1 MANDFYTADQVAGV
15 ALRLVE
21 SDQYLSALIARD
33 IVNPL
38 KGGGAGRSVELR
50 VPNGLIAR
58 DRNVDDKTTALIYD
72 ELTEARITVSANSS
86 AYSGVDLS
94 DGDLSL
100 NLADFTA
107 QVLTHQ
113 VDAVV
118 EKIEAAVATTLNSIP
133 VYDPLNEID
142 PNASAITWDA
152 ADPVKTFTQ
161 IRRVLRKRGV
171 PLGGLQT
178 VVGVDVYAALL
189 DAKAITD
196 ASESA
201 STAALREGNVGR
213 IRGFEIVES
222 TRVADDEIVAF
233 HRDAFSLTVKPETV
247 PTGAPFGALVT
258 GSGFGLRYLR
268 GFDMSVAK
276 ERSLVSTMYS
286 VVRLP
291 MFRISQV
298 GGTNQTE
305 AVEVPAGAD
314 ATFRFD
320 TAAGA

>member
-1 MANDFYTADQVAGV
+1 MANEFYTAQQVSDL
-15 ALRLVE
+15 ALRLAE
-21 SDQYLSALIARD
+21 SDQFLSALIARD
-33 IVNPL
+33 VVNPL

-58 DRNVDDKTTALIYD
+58 DRNVDDKSTVLIYD
-72 ELTEARITVSANSS
+72 ELKETRITVSANQA

-100 NLADFTA
+100 NLSDFGA
-107 QVLTHQ
+107 QVLVHQ
-113 VDAVV
+113 VNAVTEKV
-118 EKIEAAVATTLNSIP
+118 EGAVAGALNAIP
-133 VYDPLNEID
+133 AYDDSEGVIRLDE
-142 PNASAITWDA
+142 
-152 ADPVKTFTQ
+152 ADPIKTFTD
-161 IRRVLRKRGV
+161 IRKVLRKRGV
-171 PLGGLQT
+171 PETGLQV

-222 TRVADDEIVAF
+222 TRIADDEIVAL

-247 PTGAPFGALVT
+247 PAGAAFGQVVT
-258 GSGFGLRYLR
+258 GRGFGLRYLR

-276 ERSLVSTMYS
+276 ERSLVSTMYA
-286 VVRLP
+286 VVRMP
-291 MFRISQV
+291 MFKITQDGATQR
-298 GGTNQTE
+298 TT
-305 AVEVPAGAD
+305 AVQLPAGHD
-314 ATFRFD
+314 ATIRVATGFG
-320 TAAGA
+320 TAGA